1 MEFHPHSVLMDSDME
16 GPGRRVHLQAFQRP
30 QGEERGGEH
39 IELSDAQIAILPHSV
54 VIGCQGDRVFSPHV
68 SKLCHSS
75 IKSTCAFVSSLRP
88 SSLSRHTVSFSL
100 QGEQRMKPVHELST
114 ARL

>member
-54 VIGCQGDRVFSPHV
+54 VIGCQGRQNIFPPCVQTLPFIHQ
-68 SKLCHSS
+68 
-75 IKSTCAFVSSLRP
+75 INLR
-88 SSLSRHTVSFSL
+88 L
-100 QGEQRMKPVHELST
+100 
-114 ARL
+114 RLLAASVIAQQTHC